1 MDAKVNRKV
10 KDSVFTNLFARKEYT
25 LKLYKALFP
34 DDTEEITEDDIDI
47 ITIENVL
54 LRDMYN
60 DLGIRIKNKL
70 IILAEAPSSWSQN
83 ITFRMFMYLASVYKE
98 YIIENKVDLYTTRV
112 ARLPEPELF
121 VIYTGDNRNVPE
133 VLSLADTF
141 FKGKNVIDLKVK
153 VITDGKK
160 DDIIF
165 QYIAFTKVI
174 NQQIKRFGY
183 TKKAITET
191 LNICKNDDILK
202 EYLIECEKE
211 VIDMLD
217 VLFDHDFIMEAHNN
231 TLREEAQAEGRA
243 QGMAQGM
250 AQGVLNSLRA
260 VMTSLSYTAEQAMD
274 VLNIPANERQ
284 KYLSQ
289 LQS

>member
-70 IILAEAPSSWSQN
+70 IILAEAQSSWSEN

-112 ARLPEPELF
+112 ARRPEPELF
-121 VIYTGDNRNVPE
+121 VIYTGDNRNVPG

-165 QYIAFTKVI
+165 QYSHQVG
-174 NQQIKRFGY
+174 QLKRTGDS
-183 TKKAITET
+183 
-191 LNICKNDDILK
+191 C
-202 EYLIECEKE
+202 
-211 VIDMLD
+211 
-217 VLFDHDFIMEAHNN
+217 
-231 TLREEAQAEGRA
+231 
-243 QGMAQGM
+243 
-250 AQGVLNSLRA
+250 
-260 VMTSLSYTAEQAMD
+260 
-274 VLNIPANERQ
+274 
-284 KYLSQ
+284 
-289 LQS
+289 